1 MKKSLHFAAIF
12 TLSLV
17 FSLVPTNAFSQTRQQ
32 QIEQLEQQLEQSK
45 RCGSYLNRSNRMLNS
60 ARSSQDTGDFCRD
73 MCLNAK
79 YRNDISILQ
88 RKAARCFEINGQY
101 DMSDLLYQQ
110 IDEIEM
116 GDADLDYRLYQR
128 CGCKMVSD

>member
-1 MKKSLHFAAIF
+1 MKERLNLPAIF
-12 TLSLV
+12 ILSLV

-73 MCLNAK
+73 MCLNVK
-79 YRNDISILQ
+79 YRDNISILQ

-101 DMSDLLYQQ
+101 DMSELIYQQ
-110 IDEIEM
+110 IDEEEM
-116 GDADLDYRLYQR
+116 EDAALDYRIYQR